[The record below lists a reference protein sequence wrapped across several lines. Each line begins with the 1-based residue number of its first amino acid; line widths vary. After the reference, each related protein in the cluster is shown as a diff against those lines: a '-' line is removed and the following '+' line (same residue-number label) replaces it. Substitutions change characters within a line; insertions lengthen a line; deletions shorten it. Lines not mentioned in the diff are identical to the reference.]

1 MGWYV
6 TLHIIDVP
14 PSVMEGVAA
23 GRPLVVVSLMPH
35 EQKVGAF
42 TLKLRA
48 ITVLCYS
55 LDPIDPVILHVNST
69 HSTH

>member
-1 MGWYV
+1 
-6 TLHIIDVP
+6 
-14 PSVMEGVAA
+14 MEGVAA

-69 HSTH
+69 VHLM